1 MQNAKSKTQYSKF
14 KIKNSKFKM
23 QDPKFKIQSAKYKIF
38 QNILIRL
45 KMSPPKGKICNV
57 KHLNAPGTKHR
68 ETKKTRTKNLGN
80 WH

>member
-1 MQNAKSKTQYSKF
+1 MPNLKLNIQNSRS
-14 KIKNSKFKM
+14 
-23 QDPKFKIQSAKYKIF
+23 KIQSAKYKIF

-57 KHLNAPGTKHR
+57 KHLGAPGTKHR

-80 WH
+80 WHKTQTKKKTQI